1 MKAFNQKMRSR
12 NKLERMLRIQIGS
25 EEAKE
30 M

>member
-12 NKLERMLRIQIGS
+12 NKPERMLRIQIGS